1 MDQMSMGQ
9 EYLGL
14 PSSTSGARYHS
25 VTTWIGLHRVNI
37 LGFLVKMSPHL
48 VSVHA
53 DWDPEGAS
61 EAEVRNL
68 DASVLVNEQVLRLHV
83 AVEHSPLVAE
93 QDSLQQLNT

>member
-14 PSSTSGARYHS
+14 PSRTSGARYHS
-25 VTTWIGLHRVNI
+25 VTTWRSSHWVNI
-37 LGFLVKMSPHL
+37 FSVKMSPHL

-53 DWDPEGAS
+53 HWDPEGAS
-61 EAEVRNL
+61 ETEVSNL
-68 DASVLVNEQVLRLHV
+68 DASVLVDEQVLRLHV